1 MRRWLLFASG
11 LFALVCVGSDRTAT
25 SPTDPDSAEASTA
38 DALPTDAADAAPP
51 SLRDD
56 GMAPPFRWDEM
67 AQRVVDSSTLKS
79 GLSAAGYA
87 PPAGT
92 EIYAAV
98 VQQNAHGQG
107 YALFDYGAGAFSQS
121 FWPASTIKL
130 LSSLAA
136 LDYVQSHG
144 FTGAATVTWKGVFS
158 DVVHNIVRRAIQKSN
173 NQDYD
178 RTVQIAGLDQLNA
191 TWLTAARGFPHSV
204 IKASYGKLEVK
215 NPPGYTLTEG
225 EKSKVI
231 PARAAKGT
239 YACKGGRSNCTNL
252 FELTEAVRRLVWH
265 DAISEAER
273 FDLPAADRAVLENAL
288 CTAIP
293 SFFKAGVDAA
303 LGDGA
308 RICHKPGWMP
318 GSDSLDHG
326 VIEAADGR
334 RFMLAAAVPDPGDS
348 SSQAK
353 LARIAKHTLSVVAAL
368 SNPPFFL
375 QPDAG
380 EHIVI
385 EASPARLR
393 VSSAGADAVE
403 LFIDGKALAASPPT
417 ADGVFSIGATP
428 SDYVGRLVTLRSYAA
443 GSLTGVRNVALAA
456 PN

>member
-252 FELTEAVRRLVWH
+252 FELTEAVRRVVWH

-273 FDLPAADRAVLENAL
+273 FDLPAADRAVLENA
-288 CTAIP
+288 
-293 SFFKAGVDAA
+293 S
-303 LGDGA
+303 
-308 RICHKPGWMP
+308 
-318 GSDSLDHG
+318 
-326 VIEAADGR
+326 
-334 RFMLAAAVPDPGDS
+334 
-348 SSQAK
+348 
-353 LARIAKHTLSVVAAL
+353 
-368 SNPPFFL
+368 
-375 QPDAG
+375 
-380 EHIVI
+380 
-385 EASPARLR
+385 ASPL
-393 VSSAGADAVE
+393 D
-403 LFIDGKALAASPPT
+403 
-417 ADGVFSIGATP
+417 
-428 SDYVGRLVTLRSYAA
+428 
-443 GSLTGVRNVALAA
+443 
-456 PN
+456 